1 MQTYALSWQQSAAL
15 AVAVLPVSYVAGRFG
30 PRRLRAAAPFGTEIA
45 IIAALY
51 ALWQRAGEIAVLGPD
66 GALRRARNILAWE
79 HDWHLPR
86 EQSLQPPLVHHPV
99 LGQTANLY
107 YATMHF
113 TVMFIFL
120 VWLFVRYRSEYPRV
134 RRTMAAATAV
144 CLMVQLIPV
153 APPRMLPQLGFV
165 DIPDLYHQSVY
176 GGGFNADQLS
186 AMPSVHVVWAVLV
199 GWYVVRLSPSRWR
212 WIAATHTVLTVLVVV
227 STGNHFW
234 ADGIVGVAIL
244 VVCALVNNVL
254 TELAHRW
261 RAGQQ
266 PPDRADDPAPGA
278 HPVVTDE
285 QKTGMLR

>member
-1 MQTYALSWQQSAAL
+1 MQTYALSWQQSAVL

-30 PRRLRAAAPFGTEIA
+30 PRWLRSAAPFGIEIA

-51 ALWQRAGEIAVLGPD
+51 ALWQRAGEIAVLGPG
-66 GALRRARNILAWE
+66 GALRRARDILAWE

-86 EQSLQPPLVHHPV
+86 EQSLQPPLVHHPL
-99 LGQTANLY
+99 LGQAANIY

-113 TVMFIFL
+113 TVMFVFL

-144 CLMVQLIPV
+144 CLVVQLIPV

-165 DIPDLYHQSVY
+165 DIADLYHQSVY

-199 GWYVVRLSPSRWR
+199 GWYVVRLSPSQWR
-212 WIAATHTVLTVLVVV
+212 WIAAAHVGLTVLVVV
-227 STGNHFW
+227 ATGNHFW

-244 VVCALVNNVL
+244 VVCALTNNAL
-254 TELAHRW
+254 TELARRW
-261 RAGQQ
+261 RAERRD
-266 PPDRADDPAPGA
+266 PDGADPSSADAELTA
-278 HPVVTDE
+278 TH
-285 QKTGMLR
+285 